1 MYKSV
6 INQGKFLVV
15 ITDGVFDMPII
26 ELPTEELAD
35 RVAYELQT
43 ARDEGESWGGVQI
56 LNELDGEK
64 VKNETREAL
73 QKLRF
78 MDKEEKEAYH
88 EKILRRNKRVQKV
101 QQARRW
107 KSVLS
112 WKKEHI

>member
-6 INQGKFLVV
+6 INQGEFLVV

-35 RVAYELQT
+35 RIAYELHT
-43 ARDEGESWGGVQI
+43 ARDEGESWGVVQI
-56 LNELDGEK
+56 LNQLDGEK
-64 VKNETREAL
+64 VINKTKEAL
-73 QKLRF
+73 QKLRS
-78 MDKEEKEAYH
+78 MDKMNKDVYL
-88 EKILRRNKRVQKV
+88 EKIRRRHKRVQKV

-112 WKKEHI
+112 WKKYHS

>member
-15 ITDGVFDMPII
+15 ITDGVFDTPII

-35 RVAYELQT
+35 RMAYELQT
-43 ARDEGESWGGVQI
+43 ARDEGETWGVVQI
-56 LNELDGEK
+56 LNQLDGDK
-64 VKNETREAL
+64 VINETKEAL
-73 QKLRF
+73 QKLRS
-78 MDKEEKEAYH
+78 MDKKKKDDYL
-88 EKILRRNKRVQKV
+88 EKIRRRHERVQKV

-112 WKKEHI
+112 WKKKHI